1 MNPPPL
7 EMGRAV
13 ELAKLHEWFQTI
25 LTAPTS
31 SYNRHPPCRL
41 LHHPPGNGQPLLI
54 GQLKHLT
61 GEADGED
68 PCHTGLDVPLC

>member
-1 MNPPPL
+1 MYRCRHSPCNNSHMRIFLPHPHL
-7 EMGRAV
+7 EIGRAV

-41 LHHPPGNGQPLLI
+41 LHHPPGNGKPLLI
-54 GQLKHLT
+54 
-61 GEADGED
+61 
-68 PCHTGLDVPLC
+68 